1 MGLNAVAYKFN
12 NVTCSEHTMTVKLR
26 KYCLQIVHYESNAI
40 VILSLLLF
48 SFVIIF
54 CFGPD
59 RLFMYVGSFCV
70 IYLYLET
77 VY

>member
-26 KYCLQIVHYESNAI
+26 KYCLQIVNDESNAM
-40 VILSLLLF
+40 VVLSLLPF
-48 SFVIIF
+48 SVVVIF

-59 RLFMYVGSFCV
+59 YSCM
-70 IYLYLET
+70 
-77 VY
+77 